1 MTAPVLRPETICQ
14 VGFVVHDIEASARR
28 YAELFG
34 LEPRRIETPGYA
46 KAKTTVNGQPS
57 EATAKLAF
65 FQMGQLTIEL
75 IQPDDK
81 PSIWRDH
88 LDKHGEG
95 IHHIAFRVDD
105 TKKTEQAFAGLGI
118 KTGQQGLYAD
128 ASGMY
133 TYLDSG
139 PHLGVMI
146 ELLESFAKPG
156 AG

>member
-1 MTAPVLRPETICQ
+1 MSPPALRPESICQ
-14 VGFVVHDIEASARR
+14 VGLVVNDIEASARR
-28 YAELFG
+28 YAQLFG
-34 LEPRRIETPGYA
+34 LEARRVETPGYA
-46 KAKTTVNGQPS
+46 RAKTIVSGEPS

-88 LDKHGEG
+88 LDKYGEG
-95 IHHIAFRVDD
+95 VHHIAFSVDD
-105 TKKTEQAFAGLGI
+105 TKRVENAFAEFGV
-118 KTGQQGLYAD
+118 KAGQQGLYAD

-146 ELLESFAKPG
+146 ELLETFAKRD